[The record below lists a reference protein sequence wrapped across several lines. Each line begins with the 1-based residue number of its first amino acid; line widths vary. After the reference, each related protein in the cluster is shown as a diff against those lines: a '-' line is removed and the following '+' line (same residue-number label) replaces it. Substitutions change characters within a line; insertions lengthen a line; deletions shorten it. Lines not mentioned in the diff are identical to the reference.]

1 MMEQLRLLVYGVFM
15 SGPTELRA
23 PWDARPRNKY
33 LVCTAQIERCKELSH
48 YLSIGVRVVRVIVR
62 R

>member
-15 SGPTELRA
+15 SGATKL
-23 PWDARPRNKY
+23 DVRPRDKY
-33 LVCTAQIERCKELSH
+33 LVCTAQTERRKELSH
-48 YLSIGVRVVRVIVR
+48 HLSIGVQVVRVFLR